1 MLVNLEI
8 LNPLLAEIMGDPDSK
23 KIVGRA
29 LIRIPAERRESA
41 IFQLAV
47 ASGIHKS
54 FFLSCIDELRK
65 K

>member
-1 MLVNLEI
+1 MLNMEI
-8 LNPLLAEIMGDPDSK
+8 LNPLLSEILADPESK

-29 LIRIPAERRESA
+29 LIRIPLERRDNA
-41 IFQLAV
+41 ISQLCT
-47 ASGIHKS
+47 ASGIHKK